1 MNSVAEIQDAV
12 RGAKR
17 VRVRGGG
24 SKPALSQQSCQDDA
38 ESLDL
43 SGLKGVV
50 DYQPDEYTFT
60 ARAGTRVAEMAALL
74 AEEGQYLPFDPPLAE
89 RGATLGGTVA
99 AGLSGAGRYRYGG
112 IRDFLIGIRF
122 VDGRGQEIRGG
133 GTVVKNAAGFDFPK
147 LFVGSLGRL
156 GILTELTFKVF
167 PQPAAFATVAAE
179 FDGLSDLMGALNAVT
194 RSAIDLHAV
203 DFAPAEERWT
213 LWVRIGGLPT
223 VLQERAQALQS
234 VVSTGIGR
242 TGRLSLYREQEEE
255 RLWKTAR
262 SMKWLTEGAGLV
274 RIPLTPQRIPAVE
287 EALSG
292 ANAARRR
299 YSVGGNLLWL
309 GWPDVSAPEGGER
322 EAPQDLHSL
331 LLDLDMQGI
340 QLIGRARRG
349 IAQREGDYGEGEESP
364 LLGRPLQNAF
374 LRRIAAALDP
384 EGRFEPW

>member
-1 MNSVAEIQDAV
+1 MRA
-12 RGAKR
+12 AKR

-24 SKPALSQQSCQDDA
+24 SKPALSLPNCQDDVQT
-38 ESLDL
+38 LDL
-43 SGLKGVV
+43 STLKGVI

-60 ARAGTRVAEMAALL
+60 ARAGTRVADIAALL
-74 AEEGQYLPFDPPLAE
+74 VEEGQYLPFDPPLAE

-179 FDGLSDLMGALNAVT
+179 FEGLSDLLDALDAVT

-203 DFAPAEERWT
+203 DFAPAEEGWT

-234 VVSTGIGR
+234 VLSAGVGR
-242 TGRLSLYREQEEE
+242 PGRLSLHREQEEE
-255 RLWKTAR
+255 SLWKTAR
-262 SMKWLTEGAGLV
+262 SMRWLAEGLGLV
-274 RIPLTPQRIPAVE
+274 RVPLTPQRVPAVE
-287 EALSG
+287 ETLSG
-292 ANAARRR
+292 SNAAARR

-309 GWPDVSAPEGGER
+309 GWPDESAPERGEQDT
-322 EAPQDLHSL
+322 PQDLHTL
-331 LLDLDMQGI
+331 LLDLDLQGI

-349 IAQREGDYGEGEESP
+349 KTQGNGAGEENP

-374 LRRIAAALDP
+374 LRRIAVALDP
-384 EGRFEPW
+384 ERKFESW